1 MQCSILK
8 LQFISYNE
16 YFISVYLMIIN
27 DEYIFKNK
35 IDNGWAIKNDTFG
48 ISTISRLFS
57 MSQALIL
64 FSKNSSFDALHN

>member
-1 MQCSILK
+1 
-8 LQFISYNE
+8 
-16 YFISVYLMIIN
+16 MIIN